1 MSATVALTPEKA
13 HKKYLVAWD
22 VWVLLVPLIAMSPLL
37 LVQFQKLM
45 NRPERQFFPLLIAIA
60 LYFPIRH
67 LMSEEG
73 QEERDVTR
81 GRLYWTLSIFS
92 ISILIF
98 AVSAWFFS
106 PWLAHVSA
114 LGVFLAWALGRCT
127 NVRWSTLAA
136 WTGLLLVTLPL
147 PFGRD
152 EWLVTSLQRASSAA
166 CGYALDALN
175 VPHMRSA
182 NIIEIKGIQLFVEEA
197 CSGIGS
203 LYALLA
209 AAALLLLINRRSFLC
224 SLLVLASV
232 PVWAMLGNFLRLLTI
247 ALAQEYYQ
255 RDLSHGLD
263 HELLGV
269 VTFSLAALGLWMTE
283 WLLAGFM
290 QPFPP
295 ASPEFN
301 FMFQSLNAVLCWP
314 ERDPLSLIDEVE
326 DETPQ
331 ERAARLALERAR
343 KETIEARTVRVNL
356 WQQKPVRLLT
366 RIAAGLTLIFG
377 ILPAVVVSRDASP
390 SMLSF
395 GLTEYSKEQLE
406 KMPKK
411 ESMPALL
418 GEWKQVAFASET
430 RSTASALGAH
440 SLIWEYRKLDQRFLL
455 SMDFPFRGY
464 HPLEVCYGNSG
475 WNVSNVGAQ
484 TDPSASKWDWR
495 ELTMDNQ
502 FGSRGF
508 VCYSLMTE
516 DCQPF
521 GNVIESDVKMNL
533 AGRMGALFGPNAER
547 SSPVFQPVCYQIQ
560 IICESGRKL
569 SAEELE
575 DLRQQFFTA
584 RELLR
589 EKVKIPDPA

>member
-13 HKKYLVAWD
+13 QKRYLVAWD
-22 VWVLLVPLIAMSPLL
+22 IWGLIVPLIAMSPLL

-45 NRPERQFFPLLIAIA
+45 NRPERQFFPLLIAIG

-67 LMSEEG
+67 LMSQEG
-73 QEERDVTR
+73 QVEKALTR
-81 GRLYWTLSIFS
+81 GRLRWTMAIFAMS
-92 ISILIF
+92 ISIFI
-98 AVSAWFFS
+98 VSAWFFS
-106 PWLAHVSA
+106 PWLAHVAVLA
-114 LGVFLAWALGRCT
+114 LFLSWALGRCA
-127 NVRWSTLAA
+127 NVPWSTPAA

-152 EWLVTSLQRASSAA
+152 EWLVTWLQRVSSSA

-175 VPHMRSA
+175 VPHMRNA

-224 SLLVLASV
+224 SVLLLASV
-232 PVWAMLGNFLRLLTI
+232 PVWAMLGNFLRLLAI

-269 VTFSLAALGLWMTE
+269 LTFSSAALGLWMTE

-301 FMFQSLNAVLCWP
+301 FMFQTLNAILCWP
-314 ERDPLSLIDEVE
+314 EPDPLSLIEDVE

-331 ERAARLALERAR
+331 ERATRLAAMRAR
-343 KETIEARTVRVNL
+343 EEAIEAQTVRVTL
-356 WQQKPVRLLT
+356 WEQKPVRLIT
-366 RIAAGLTLIFG
+366 RIAAGITLAFG
-377 ILPAVVVSRDASP
+377 ILPAMVVSREASP

-395 GLTEYSKEQLE
+395 GLTEYSKEQLDRLPKRE
-406 KMPKK
+406 AMPV
-411 ESMPALL
+411 SL
-418 GEWKQVAFASET
+418 GEWKQLNFATET

-440 SLIWEYRKLDQRFLL
+440 SLIWEYTKLDQRFLV

-475 WNVSNVGAQ
+475 WNISNVGAKS
-484 TDPSASKWDWR
+484 DPSDSKWDWR

-516 DCQPF
+516 DCEPF
-521 GNVIESDVKMNL
+521 GNVIESDVNMNIT
-533 AGRMGALFGPNAER
+533 GRLTQLLGANTVR
-547 SSPVFQPVCYQIQ
+547 SEPVFQPVCFQIQ

-569 SAEELE
+569 TDEELE

-589 EKVKIPDPA
+589 KKVKNPDPA